1 MTIILASSWS
11 SPVDSLHGD
20 LQYGLNVTLQ
30 LEHHIRQ
37 DFLNIACQKH
47 TNNINI

>member
-1 MTIILASSWS
+1 MTIMSP
-11 SPVDSLHGD
+11 PVDSLHGD
-20 LQYGLNVTLQ
+20 LQYGLTVTLRF
-30 LEHHIRQ
+30 EHHSRQ